1 MSDRH
6 NNLPPTSKTENIT
19 AMSDRVSPTA
29 QQAAVPTENPPSPQH
44 ANSHG
49 HHHEHHHHTAQYGGN
64 ISPHETAEHVMA
76 VFDRQMMA
84 LSEENTLAS
93 HTQACEIAEMLL
105 ERAELP
111 LAFRVH
117 AHIVLG
123 CGKNGYLHHA
133 NEAVRFAEMG
143 QRIHGPGKT
152 PEAQAAVEDL
162 MWQARETLR
171 RAERDMEELEGI
183 KESVKAGH
191 LKLKSGQKLVYGNLN
206 VQTALGVAVRWLGVA
221 MRWLDVTDF
230 STWGDDHDKA
240 IPKPSTFQPA
250 TPSASKISKKSS
262 DKASSAEADAQVIST
277 SDKPGEEISGE
288 EEEDKE
294 PEKER
299 DMESG
304 EGEGEGERDDQFGVQ
319 RLPEDLIR
327 TALGGQKSGSGMVN
341 PESTHHATPRRS
353 TRSKGFNKDYFTGKP
368 RKP

>member
-1 MSDRH
+1 MSDHQTIPDSDMSDRH
-6 NNLPPTSKTENIT
+6 KNLPPTSKPENIT

-29 QQAAVPTENPPSPQH
+29 QQAAVPTENSPSPR
-44 ANSHG
+44 
-49 HHHEHHHHTAQYGGN
+49 HHEHHHHTAQYGGN
-64 ISPHETAEHVMA
+64 INPHETTEHVMA

-84 LSEENTLAS
+84 LSEENTPAS
-93 HTQACEIAEMLL
+93 QIQACEIAEMLL

-143 QRIHGPGKT
+143 QRIYGPGKT
-152 PEAQAAVEDL
+152 AEAQAAVEDL

-171 RAERDMEELEGI
+171 RAERDMEELKGI
-183 KESVKAGH
+183 KDSVKAGH
-191 LKLKSGQKLVYGNLN
+191 LKLKSGQKLVY
-206 VQTALGVAVRWLGVA
+206 
-221 MRWLDVTDF
+221 
-230 STWGDDHDKA
+230 DDHDKA

-250 TPSASKISKKSS
+250 TPSASEISKKSS

-277 SDKPGEEISGE
+277 SDKPGEEIGGE
-288 EEEDKE
+288 EEEDRE

-353 TRSKGFNKDYFTGKP
+353 TRSKDFNKDYFTGKP

>member
-1 MSDRH
+1 MSDHQTIPDSDMSDRH
-6 NNLPPTSKTENIT
+6 KNLPPTSKQPPSLARPENIT

-29 QQAAVPTENPPSPQH
+29 QQAAVPTENSPSPR
-44 ANSHG
+44 
-49 HHHEHHHHTAQYGGN
+49 HHEHHHHTAQYGGN
-64 ISPHETAEHVMA
+64 INPHETTEHVMA

-84 LSEENTLAS
+84 LSEENTPAS
-93 HTQACEIAEMLL
+93 HIQACEIAEMLL

-143 QRIHGPGKT
+143 QRIYGPGKT
-152 PEAQAAVEDL
+152 AEAQAAVEDL

-171 RAERDMEELEGI
+171 RAERDMEELKGI

-206 VQTALGVAVRWLGVA
+206 
-221 MRWLDVTDF
+221 
-230 STWGDDHDKA
+230 DDHDKA

-250 TPSASKISKKSS
+250 TPSASEISKKSS

-277 SDKPGEEISGE
+277 SDKPGEEIGGE

-353 TRSKGFNKDYFTGKP
+353 TRSKDFNKDYFTGKP

>member
-6 NNLPPTSKTENIT
+6 NNLPPTSKQPPSLARPENIT
-19 AMSDRVSPTA
+19 AMSDRVSPTG

-44 ANSHG
+44 ANGHG
-49 HHHEHHHHTAQYGGN
+49 HHHEHHHRTAQYGGN
-64 ISPHETAEHVMA
+64 INPHETTEHDMA

-93 HTQACEIAEMLL
+93 HIQACEIAEMFL

-123 CGKNGYLHHA
+123 CGKNDYLHHA

-143 QRIHGPGKT
+143 QRIYGPGKT
-152 PEAQAAVEDL
+152 PEAQAAVKDL

-206 VQTALGVAVRWLGVA
+206 GEASDDGDNSQGASVRAVRRLFSEQRDELSNLVNADHA
-221 MRWLDVTDF
+221 MNNIVLQERDEEGTVRLYYPSRTGRLMLSDAASQPGQNVMSRTIAVF
-230 STWGDDHDKA
+230 STDSPNLYDIRGPDNS
-240 IPKPSTFQPA
+240 II
-250 TPSASKISKKSS
+250 ASVKRADGKSPWTLANDTTDS
-262 DKASSAEADAQVIST
+262 DAL
-277 SDKPGEEISGE
+277 E
-288 EEEDKE
+288 EEEE
-294 PEKER
+294 EQE
-299 DMESG
+299 E
-304 EGEGEGERDDQFGVQ
+304 E
-319 RLPEDLIR
+319 
-327 TALGGQKSGSGMVN
+327 
-341 PESTHHATPRRS
+341 
-353 TRSKGFNKDYFTGKP
+353 
-368 RKP
+368 

>member
-1 MSDRH
+1 MSDHQTIPDSNMSDRH

-44 ANSHG
+44 ANGHG

-64 ISPHETAEHVMA
+64 INPHETAEHVMA
-76 VFDRQMMA
+76 IFDRQMMA
-84 LSEENTLAS
+84 LSDENTLAS
-93 HTQACEIAEMLL
+93 HTQACEIAEMPL

-117 AHIVLG
+117 AHVVLG

-143 QRIHGPGKT
+143 QRIYGPGKT
-152 PEAQAAVEDL
+152 AEAQAAVEDL

-206 VQTALGVAVRWLGVA
+206 
-221 MRWLDVTDF
+221 
-230 STWGDDHDKA
+230 DDHDKA

-250 TPSASKISKKSS
+250 NPSASEISKKSS
-262 DKASSAEADAQVIST
+262 DKASSTEADAQVVST

-294 PEKER
+294 PEKEQ

-304 EGEGEGERDDQFGVQ
+304 EGEGEGEGDDQFGVQ

>member
-1 MSDRH
+1 MIKFHVTPKEEVAANAHKGNNAAAVLSCSFSFQRNNTFHGQPSPSLQQRKNNHAIDSIIMSDHQTIPDSNMSDRH

-44 ANSHG
+44 ANGHG

-64 ISPHETAEHVMA
+64 INPHETAEHVMA

-143 QRIHGPGKT
+143 QRIYGPGKT

-206 VQTALGVAVRWLGVA
+206 GE
-221 MRWLDVTDF
+221 F
-230 STWGDDHDKA
+230 SKVFLYSLPVCRTLSRA
-240 IPKPSTFQPA
+240 CCRI
-250 TPSASKISKKSS
+250 
-262 DKASSAEADAQVIST
+262 AQC
-277 SDKPGEEISGE
+277 
-288 EEEDKE
+288 
-294 PEKER
+294 
-299 DMESG
+299 
-304 EGEGEGERDDQFGVQ
+304 F
-319 RLPEDLIR
+319 
-327 TALGGQKSGSGMVN
+327 
-341 PESTHHATPRRS
+341 
-353 TRSKGFNKDYFTGKP
+353 
-368 RKP
+368 

>member
-1 MSDRH
+1 MSDHQTIPDSNMSDRH
-6 NNLPPTSKTENIT
+6 KNLPPTSKQPPSLARPENIT

-44 ANSHG
+44 ANGHG
-49 HHHEHHHHTAQYGGN
+49 HHHEHHHRTAQYGGN
-64 ISPHETAEHVMA
+64 INPHETTEHVMA

-123 CGKNGYLHHA
+123 CGKNDYLHHA

-143 QRIHGPGKT
+143 QRIYGPGKT
-152 PEAQAAVEDL
+152 PEAQAAVKDL

-206 VQTALGVAVRWLGVA
+206 GE
-221 MRWLDVTDF
+221 F
-230 STWGDDHDKA
+230 SKMFLYSLPVCRTLSRA
-240 IPKPSTFQPA
+240 CCRN
-250 TPSASKISKKSS
+250 
-262 DKASSAEADAQVIST
+262 AQC
-277 SDKPGEEISGE
+277 
-288 EEEDKE
+288 
-294 PEKER
+294 
-299 DMESG
+299 
-304 EGEGEGERDDQFGVQ
+304 F
-319 RLPEDLIR
+319 
-327 TALGGQKSGSGMVN
+327 
-341 PESTHHATPRRS
+341 
-353 TRSKGFNKDYFTGKP
+353 
-368 RKP
+368 

>member
-1 MSDRH
+1 MSDHQTIPDSNMSDRH
-6 NNLPPTSKTENIT
+6 KNLPPTSKQPPLLARPENIT
-19 AMSDRVSPTA
+19 VMSDRMSPTA
-29 QQAAVPTENPPSPQH
+29 QHAAVPTENPPSPQH
-44 ANSHG
+44 ANGHG

-64 ISPHETAEHVMA
+64 INPHETTEHVMA

-93 HTQACEIAEMLL
+93 HIQACEIAEMLL

-152 PEAQAAVEDL
+152 AEAQAAVEDL

-206 VQTALGVAVRWLGVA
+206 
-221 MRWLDVTDF
+221 
-230 STWGDDHDKA
+230 DDHDKT

-250 TPSASKISKKSS
+250 TPSASEISKKSS

-353 TRSKGFNKDYFTGKP
+353 TRSKVFNKDYFTGKP

>member
-1 MSDRH
+1 MSDHQTIPDSNMSDRH
-6 NNLPPTSKTENIT
+6 NNLPPTSKQPPSLARPENIT
-19 AMSDRVSPTA
+19 AMSDRVSPTG

-44 ANSHG
+44 ANGHG
-49 HHHEHHHHTAQYGGN
+49 HHHEHHHRTAQYGGN
-64 ISPHETAEHVMA
+64 INPHETTEHDMA

-93 HTQACEIAEMLL
+93 HIQACEIAEMFL

-123 CGKNGYLHHA
+123 CGKNDYLHHA

-143 QRIHGPGKT
+143 QRIYGPGKT
-152 PEAQAAVEDL
+152 PEAQAAVKDL

-206 VQTALGVAVRWLGVA
+206 
-221 MRWLDVTDF
+221 
-230 STWGDDHDKA
+230 DDHDKA

-250 TPSASKISKKSS
+250 TPSASEISKKSS

-277 SDKPGEEISGE
+277 SDKPGEEIGGE

-294 PEKER
+294 PEEER

-327 TALGGQKSGSGMVN
+327 TALGGQKSGSGIVN
-341 PESTHHATPRRS
+341 PKSTHHATPRRS

>member
-1 MSDRH
+1 MSDH
-6 NNLPPTSKTENIT
+6 QTIPDSIN
-19 AMSDRVSPTA
+19 
-29 QQAAVPTENPPSPQH
+29 
-44 ANSHG
+44 
-49 HHHEHHHHTAQYGGN
+49 
-64 ISPHETAEHVMA
+64 PHETTEHVMA

-191 LKLKSGQKLVYGNLN
+191 LKLKSGQKLMYGNLN
-206 VQTALGVAVRWLGVA
+206 GE
-221 MRWLDVTDF
+221 F
-230 STWGDDHDKA
+230 SRMFLYSLPVCRTLSRA
-240 IPKPSTFQPA
+240 CCRN
-250 TPSASKISKKSS
+250 
-262 DKASSAEADAQVIST
+262 AQC
-277 SDKPGEEISGE
+277 
-288 EEEDKE
+288 
-294 PEKER
+294 
-299 DMESG
+299 
-304 EGEGEGERDDQFGVQ
+304 F
-319 RLPEDLIR
+319 
-327 TALGGQKSGSGMVN
+327 
-341 PESTHHATPRRS
+341 
-353 TRSKGFNKDYFTGKP
+353 
-368 RKP
+368 